1 MSPAIEY
8 QSVPTTTQTN
18 GRRRERSVE
27 SLLFLI
33 FFGSFTIPFIIFG
46 VHRYNY
52 VNSFNTKPNS
62 CRVNSIVTVL
72 NTQWKLRGDAS
83 LVWNVDIVKQSQT
96 NIAAKDLVVLR
107 SSLQIWSTGDY
118 MNSSS
123 ALEDAKQ
130 MYSVSCCKSYM

>member
-1 MSPAIEY
+1 MSPAVEY
-8 QSVPTTTQTN
+8 QPVPTTTQTN
-18 GRRRERSVE
+18 GRRRKRSME
-27 SLLFLI
+27 GLLFLI

-46 VHRYNY
+46 VLRYNY

-72 NTQWKLRGDAS
+72 NTQWKLRGDVI

-130 MYSVSCCKSYM
+130 MYSVSCCKS